1 MAWREFEMLI
11 AESFRRQGFRVSETG
26 GNGPDGGI
34 DLVMWRGSEKFVVQC
49 KHWKA
54 FKVGVTVV
62 RELYGVMAANGATG
76 GFVVTSGR
84 FSDDAVDFA
93 RGRNVE
99 LIDGPKLEELLRRGA
114 STTGQPA
121 NRAGPARDEQP
132 SRKQDAV
139 TQGPPCPDCGK
150 LMVRRLAK
158 RGANQGNAFWGCSTY
173 PSCRGTRSMT

>member
-1 MAWREFEMLI
+1 
-11 AESFRRQGFRVSETG
+11 
-26 GNGPDGGI
+26 
-34 DLVMWRGSEKFVVQC
+34 
-49 KHWKA
+49 
-54 FKVGVTVV
+54 VV

-76 GFVVTSGR
+76 GFVVTAGR